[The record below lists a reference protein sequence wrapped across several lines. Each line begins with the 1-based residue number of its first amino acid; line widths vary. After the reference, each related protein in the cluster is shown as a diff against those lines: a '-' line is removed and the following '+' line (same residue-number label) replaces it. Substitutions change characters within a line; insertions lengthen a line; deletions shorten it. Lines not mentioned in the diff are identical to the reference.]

1 MPYKIEMQGGKHC
14 VVREGGTVV
23 ACHPT
28 HKKAQRHLAALYANV
43 TDAELKEIYFSKE
56 KDGRYKIVTIS
67 TAALKDREDETFSI
81 AAMDYDIKLAKET
94 GQYPE
99 FRVFHSKVLGFGR
112 VEKMQRV
119 GIFMVDEGHSYNDP
133 FSIEICEKMLI
144 NNDEGKWRVSRGF
157 AVHELQGHCYRCGSP
172 LSVQKE
178 HFLIGFRCPGCDQV
192 HLRYKGAL
200 DDVVFRKVKTFD
212 VSVTDVPAVTQ
223 TSAMAYPAMEDFMT
237 KKDLEKRLLLAGISK
252 EAIKDRLADVDE
264 ETLKEFDEVPTA
276 VLLKELDLDV
286 EEEDETE
293 EEVEETETDA
303 DEDLEIETP
312 EGGVVEMD
320 AAVVHAIKE
329 VVRDALRTELDGLQ
343 IDLETTAE
351 KEYTDQIAVLK
362 EEIAEIKKL
371 LKAYLK
377 SDTATVNKMLSE
389 TPRKTK
395 ARVLRFKAMDE
406 AMDEEDDDEY
416 EDEEEM
422 ETKKS
427 YRDWIPAFNRGQRVE
442 KGNGAVIGD
451 GSGETFGSL
460 AEMVGRSTL

>member
-1 MPYKIEMQGGKHC
+1 MPYKIEMQNGKHC
-14 VVREGGTVV
+14 VVQEGGTIV

-56 KDGRYKIVTIS
+56 KDGSYKIVTIS

-81 AAMDYDIKLAKET
+81 AAMDYDIRLARET

-157 AVHELQGHCYRCGSP
+157 AVHELQGHCYKCGSP

-178 HFLIGFRCPGCDQV
+178 HFLIGFRCPGCESV

-200 DDVVFRKVKTFD
+200 DDVVFRKVRTFD

-252 EAIKDRLADVDE
+252 EAINDRLADVDE
-264 ETLKEFDEVPTA
+264 EALKEFDEVPTA
-276 VLLKELDLDV
+276 VLLKELDLD
-286 EEEDETE
+286 EEETE
-293 EEVEETETDA
+293 EEEETETDA
-303 DEDLEIETP
+303 VSDVDENLEIETP
-312 EGGVVEMD
+312 DGDVVEMD

-329 VVRDALRTELDGLQ
+329 VVRDVLRSELDGLQ

-362 EEIAEIKKL
+362 EEIADIKNL

-406 AMDEEDDDEY
+406 SMDEEDE
-416 EDEEEM
+416 EDEEDEM
-422 ETKKS
+422 EKKS
-427 YRDWIPAFNRGQRVE
+427 YRDWIPALNRGQRVE